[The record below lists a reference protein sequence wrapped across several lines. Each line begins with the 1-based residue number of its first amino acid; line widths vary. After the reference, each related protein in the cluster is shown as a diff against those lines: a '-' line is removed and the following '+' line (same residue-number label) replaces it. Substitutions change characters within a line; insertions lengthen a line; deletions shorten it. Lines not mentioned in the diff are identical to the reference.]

1 MSRSL
6 QASALSFLILS
17 IGHTIGGKEWT
28 AEKVFTGIKGSRPW
42 ACGTVGWYQGSA
54 FFLLTG
60 ILHYQWSCDPS
71 ALSDPL
77 NKAMAAIV
85 NVLLWSSTAWYA
97 KNGIKENAFAV
108 GLSAALQGA
117 AVLKQIL

>member
-6 QASALSFLILS
+6 QASALAFVILS

-28 AEKVFTGIKGSRPW
+28 AEKVFTAIKGSKPW

-60 ILHYQWSCDPS
+60 ILHFQWSRDPS

-85 NVLLWSSTAWYA
+85 NVLLWTSSAWYA
-97 KNGIKENAFAV
+97 KNGIQDNAIAV